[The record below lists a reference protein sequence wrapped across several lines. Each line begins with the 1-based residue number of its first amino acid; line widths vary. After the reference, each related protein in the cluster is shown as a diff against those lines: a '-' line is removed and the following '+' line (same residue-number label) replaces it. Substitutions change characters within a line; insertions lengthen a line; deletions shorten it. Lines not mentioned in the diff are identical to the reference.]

1 MVAIATGNRKN
12 DRMLRT
18 ITWHVVPAQNSI
30 WKWSRMAHMIIS
42 QIDAG
47 MAANYRSRDIEW
59 STFTIIRC
67 QPGHLLT
74 FWSKH
79 HAFDQEVQRSNG
91 RRANLNS
98 HAHSISYDRHMTAKP
113 AWDQKWTCTVD
124 QLSARTAWSA
134 CTYLFSNSRRR
145 RFGASTGA
153 YVRMIST
160 ENIGRFEQK
169 NMSSSELIWAPQ
181 WARRP
186 SFFWGAAPRHMY
198 MNIMSQRATDA
209 A

>member
-1 MVAIATGNRKN
+1 
-12 DRMLRT
+12 
-18 ITWHVVPAQNSI
+18 
-30 WKWSRMAHMIIS
+30 MAHMIIS

-59 STFTIIRC
+59 SMFTIIRC
-67 QPGHLLT
+67 QPDHLLT

-134 CTYLFSNSRRR
+134 CTCSVLNSRRR
-145 RFGASTGA
+145 RFRAWAGA

-160 ENIGRFEQK
+160 KNIGRFEQK
-169 NMSSSELIWAPQ
+169 NMSSSELIWAPRR
-181 WARRP
+181 ARRP
-186 SFFWGAAPRHMY
+186 SFFLFWRRLGICMGIVCPKGQPERPNRLWGPFKKTTCGHAA
-198 MNIMSQRATDA
+198 AG
-209 A
+209 